1 MQRGINISRFDYK
14 DVTYVSKQLSLGAV
28 NYLIDSACVRLC
40 AWRKLLNFL
49 NNVTFFSVVPL
60 FIYLINLN
68 FGNSA

>member
-1 MQRGINISRFDYK
+1 MFSNKNINISRFDYK
-14 DVTYVSKQLSLGAV
+14 DVTYVSKWLSLV
-28 NYLIDSACVRLC
+28 NYLIDSACVRLFS
-40 AWRKLLNFL
+40 WRKLL